1 MTPTFSELFKKYKNE
16 VTNQDQEEW
25 LQNADYAAEELRDM
39 LNEYVQNKD
48 ADQRMSA
55 IIQALNEFF
64 MYHDEKYNQRQ
75 ESRKRTDNNFKDAR
89 RPGYGGAF
97 DVNVKDRISEF
108 E

>member
-16 VTNQDQEEW
+16 VTNQDQDEW
-25 LQNADYAAEELRDM
+25 LQNADYAAEELRDN

-64 MYHDEKYNQRQ
+64 MYHDEKYDKRQ
-75 ESRKRTDNNFKDAR
+75 ESMKR
-89 RPGYGGAF
+89 F
-97 DVNVKDRISEF
+97 DVNVQDKISEF